1 MCSIQQLDYERDI
14 SITWWMLRL
23 QPGLTIMHINQEQNN
38 IKTVL
43 IFITS
48 IVKSLVILAIW
59 LPLSGAIYSQI
70 ALFFALNH
78 IFFSANENKT
88 VNQNNQSHD
97 AITSRWH
104 DADLFSK
111 WDVNAFHFVVLLFDK
126 SATGWIYNGTDQ
138 NVLVFI

>member
-1 MCSIQQLDYERDI
+1 MCSIPQLDYECDI

-59 LPLSGAIYSQI
+59 LPLSGSICSQI
-70 ALFFALNH
+70 ALFFALSR
-78 IFFSANENKT
+78 IFFSANENKI
-88 VNQNNQSHD
+88 VKQNNQSHD

-111 WDVNAFHFVVLLFDK
+111 WDVNAFVVLLFDK
-126 SATGWIYNGTDQ
+126 PATGWIYNGTDQ
-138 NVLVFI
+138 NVVVFL